1 MIFENATATELKEAS
16 GGNRTRRVLSEKQR
30 DSKAKLVRINILRTD
45 LSEETISLE
54 YFLDSI
60 SKFYL
65 ADGEHAEVT
74 TFPPSFFL
82 PLGSFGW
89 PLPKLSPI
97 N

>member
-1 MIFENATATELKEAS
+1 MIFENATATELKEAA

-30 DSKAKLVRINILRTD
+30 DSKAKLVRINFLRTD

-65 ADGEHAEVT
+65 ADGEHAEV
-74 TFPPSFFL
+74 L
-82 PLGSFGW
+82 VIL
-89 PLPKLSPI
+89 
-97 N
+97 